1 MMLPAEARRNR
12 GETSIQAVLLV
23 PVVLGIFFLGVHAT
37 ALAHGAHVANAAAIR
52 GAQIAA
58 FSTSDGNDVVRAMN
72 EMERV
77 VTDLGYEMTNAP
89 LLQIGSKSIRTTVTL
104 AVQSIVP
111 FLPTSV
117 TRSATVS
124 REEFLMEQE
133 R

>member
-1 MMLPAEARRNR
+1 MLPAEARRNR

>member
-1 MMLPAEARRNR
+1 MMLPSEARRNR

-37 ALAHGAHVANAAAIR
+37 ALIHGTHVANAAAIR

-58 FSTSDGNDVVRAMN
+58 FSNSEGNDVVRAMN
-72 EMERV
+72 EMEQV
-77 VTDLGYEMTNAP
+77 VSDLGSHMYSAP
-89 LLQIGSKSIRTTVTL
+89 SLEIGSKSVYVTVSV

-124 REEFLMEQE
+124 REQFLMEQN

>member
-1 MMLPAEARRNR
+1 MMLPSEARRNR

-23 PVVLGIFFLGVHAT
+23 PAILGIFFLGVHAT

-58 FSTSDGNDVVRAMN
+58 FSNSEANDVVRALN
-72 EMERV
+72 EMEQV
-77 VTDLGYEMTNAP
+77 VADLGSRMHTTP
-89 LLQIGSKSIRTTVTL
+89 SLQIDSKSVHVTVSVE
-104 AVQSIVP
+104 VQSVVP
-111 FLPTSV
+111 FLPTAV

-124 REEFLMEQE
+124 REQFLTEQN

>member
-1 MMLPAEARRNR
+1 MMLPTEARRNR

-58 FSTSDGNDVVRAMN
+58 FSTSDGNDVDRAMN

>member
-1 MMLPAEARRNR
+1 MLPSEARRNR

-37 ALAHGAHVANAAAIR
+37 ALIHGAHVANAAAIR

-58 FSTSDGNDVVRAMN
+58 FSNSEANDVVRALN
-72 EMERV
+72 EMEQV
-77 VTDLGYEMTNAP
+77 VADLGSRMHTAP
-89 LLQIGSKSIRTTVTL
+89 SLQIDSKSVHVTVSVE
-104 AVQSIVP
+104 VQSVVP
-111 FLPTSV
+111 FLPTAV

-124 REEFLMEQE
+124 REQFLTEQN

>member
-1 MMLPAEARRNR
+1 MQPFVARRNR

-23 PVVLGIFFLGVHAT
+23 PVILGIFFLGVHAT

-58 FSTSDGNDVVRAMN
+58 FSNSEGNDVVRALN
-72 EMERV
+72 EMEQV
-77 VTDLGYEMTNAP
+77 VSDLGSHMYSAP
-89 LLQIGSKSIRTTVTL
+89 SLEIGSKSVRVTVQVS
-104 AVQSIVP
+104 VQSVVP

-117 TRSATVS
+117 TRSAIVS
-124 REEFLMEQE
+124 REQFLMEQD

>member
-1 MMLPAEARRNR
+1 MMLLPEARRNR

-58 FSTSDGNDVVRAMN
+58 FSNSEGNDVVWAVN
-72 EMERV
+72 EMKQV
-77 VTDLGYEMTNAP
+77 VSDLGSDMYSAP
-89 LLQIGSKSIRTTVTL
+89 SLEIGGKSIRVTVKV
-104 AVQSIVP
+104 AVRSIVP

-124 REEFLMEQE
+124 REQFLMEQD